1 MKASKSY
8 DFKAKNDLFYLKEQ
22 EFLDLWNDL
31 TASVDLGWKYV

>member
-22 EFLDLWNDL
+22 EFLDL
-31 TASVDLGWKYV
+31 